1 MLGAHTTV
9 HIDLSTVHVYL
20 LYRGPP
26 GADQQPRLPRRPD
39 QPDDPAHG
47 RPRHLLVGQ
56 WGGQE
61 PRRRNI
67 QVQAT
72 AVHTHTAQACLQ
84 LQAQFVGGIIM
95 RTQKLHDLEAGT
107 GPQTFFVTILF
118 M

>member
-9 HIDLSTVHVYL
+9 HIDLSTVHVSL

-56 WGGQE
+56 
-61 PRRRNI
+61 
-67 QVQAT
+67 
-72 AVHTHTAQACLQ
+72 
-84 LQAQFVGGIIM
+84 
-95 RTQKLHDLEAGT
+95 
-107 GPQTFFVTILF
+107 
-118 M
+118 

>member
-56 WGGQE
+56 
-61 PRRRNI
+61 
-67 QVQAT
+67 
-72 AVHTHTAQACLQ
+72 
-84 LQAQFVGGIIM
+84 
-95 RTQKLHDLEAGT
+95 
-107 GPQTFFVTILF
+107 
-118 M
+118 